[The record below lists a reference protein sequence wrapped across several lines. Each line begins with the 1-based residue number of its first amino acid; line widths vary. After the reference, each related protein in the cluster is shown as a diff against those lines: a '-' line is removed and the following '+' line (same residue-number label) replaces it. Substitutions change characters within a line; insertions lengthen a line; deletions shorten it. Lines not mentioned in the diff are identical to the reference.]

1 MLINLW
7 SSRSA
12 KGKTIVAIAGT
23 TRYFIA
29 IGLTHPLGAVCDMLF
44 HDLIFRMAR
53 RSPTRAALVDRA
65 AYLSYA
71 DLAQSI
77 AQTASGLQR
86 IGLSRGDRLAIY
98 LDKQA
103 EAVAAIFAA
112 TAAGGVAVP
121 CNPLLK
127 TKQLAHIVR
136 DAGCRVLVT
145 SWARYERCRD
155 DTDFPS
161 GITIVVV
168 DADASVATGTD
179 RVITWPELLGGH
191 DRSALQN
198 GTGRTDSEIAALLYT
213 SGSTGRPK
221 GVVLS
226 HRNLVAGAESV
237 ASYLGNH
244 ADDVILAVLPLS
256 FDAGLSQLT
265 TAFHAGATAV
275 LHNYLLP
282 GDVAKVCH
290 RYNVTG
296 LTAVPAIWRQLMR
309 VSWPSGARNS
319 MRYFAN
325 TGGHMPGDLLKELR
339 ATFPQADPVM
349 MYGLTEAFRST
360 YLPPTEVDRRPQS
373 IGKAIPNAEILVVRP
388 DGSRCAPGE
397 VGELVHKGPLVAR
410 GYWKDPELTRMKFRP
425 APDQPLGRP
434 SHDLAV
440 YSGDLV
446 RKDEEGFLYFV
457 GRDDEMIKV
466 GGVRVSPTEVEEV
479 VNEHESVGESVAFGL
494 EHPMLG
500 QAVVVCYVPKEGLSP
515 DETDLIGYCRRNL
528 ATFMVPARIVEREAL
543 PLSPNGKV
551 DRKTL
556 RYDYQGLLTSDEP
569 DSDSAR

>member
-1 MLINLW
+1 
-7 SSRSA
+7 
-12 KGKTIVAIAGT
+12 
-23 TRYFIA
+23 
-29 IGLTHPLGAVCDMLF
+29 MLF

-53 RSPTRAALVDRA
+53 LCPARAALVDRSA
-65 AYLSYA
+65 CFSYA
-71 DLAQSI
+71 DLAEHVLQV
-77 AQTASGLQR
+77 AAGLEA
-86 IGLSRGDRLAIY
+86 IGLSHGDRVAAY

-103 EAVAAIFAA
+103 EGVAAIFAA
-112 TAAGGVAVP
+112 TAAGGVTVP

-127 TKQLAHIVR
+127 PQQLAHIVR

-145 SWARYERCRD
+145 SRARYERCRD
-155 DTDFPS
+155 EVDFPR
-161 GITIVVV
+161 GLTVVVV
-168 DADASVATGTD
+168 DGDAPVAADGD
-179 RVITWPELLGGH
+179 HVITWSELLGAR
-191 DRSALQN
+191 DPSSAPPVAA
-198 GTGRTDSEIAALLYT
+198 RPDSDVAALLYT

-244 ADDVILAVLPLS
+244 ADDVILALLPLS

-265 TAFHAGATAV
+265 TAFQTGATAV

-282 GDVAKVCH
+282 GDVAKICQRH
-290 RYNVTG
+290 GVTG
-296 LTAVPAIWRQLMR
+296 LTAVPAIWRQLTR
-309 VSWPSGARNS
+309 VAWPTEARDS

-325 TGGHMPGDLLKELR
+325 TGGHMPGDLLSDLR
-339 ATFPQADPVM
+339 ETFPRADPVL

-360 YLPPTEVDRRPQS
+360 YLPPAEVDRRPQS

-388 DGSRCAPGE
+388 DGKPCEPGE

-410 GYWKDPELTRMKFRP
+410 GYWNAPELTAQKFRP
-425 APDQPLGRP
+425 TPDRLENLPNP
-434 SHDLAV
+434 EMAV

-446 RKDEEGFLYFV
+446 RKDADGFLYFV

-479 VNEHESVGESVAFGL
+479 LDAHDEVVESAAFGL
-494 EHPMLG
+494 AHPMLG
-500 QAVVVCYVPKEGLSP
+500 QAAVVCYVPAGGRLT
-515 DETDLIGYCRRNL
+515 DEAALIAYCRRHL
-528 ATFMVPARIVEREAL
+528 ATFMVPARLIALDAL

-551 DRKTL
+551 DRKAL
-556 RYDYQGLLTSDEP
+556 RERYRDLLTGERADGNT
-569 DSDSAR
+569 DS